1 MQEKFSVGTDQPV
14 LNFMVQ
20 SENVDYKQL
29 GYEWNMQDLKRFEL
43 LDEELTF
50 TKVGWIYHFN
60 GIDDNIR
67 NYIMEKTARTIL

>member
-1 MQEKFSVGTDQPV
+1 MQAKYSVGTDQPV